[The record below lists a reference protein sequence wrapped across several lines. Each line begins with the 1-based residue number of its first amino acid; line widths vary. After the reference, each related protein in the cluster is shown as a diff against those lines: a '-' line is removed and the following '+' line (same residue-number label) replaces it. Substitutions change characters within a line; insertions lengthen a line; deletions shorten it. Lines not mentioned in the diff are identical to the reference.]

1 MYIIYPKILSIL
13 EILYAMLVEKELIKR
28 ALVKIAVVTLI
39 EIMVTRANVIHRL

>member
-13 EILYAMLVEKELIKR
+13 ELFYAMLVEKELIKR

-39 EIMVTRANVIHRL
+39 EIMVTRANVIHIL